1 MFRSVQR
8 AMVLA
13 VETQSMTENNQIK
26 SIVERIERLEAE
38 KQAIADDVKE
48 VYAEAKG
55 NGFDPKIL
63 KKVIA
68 LRKLDPEER
77 ERMNLMIETYM
88 TAL

>member
-8 AMVLA
+8 EMVLA

-88 TAL
+88 AAL

>member
-1 MFRSVQR
+1 
-8 AMVLA
+8 
-13 VETQSMTENNQIK
+13 MTENNQIK